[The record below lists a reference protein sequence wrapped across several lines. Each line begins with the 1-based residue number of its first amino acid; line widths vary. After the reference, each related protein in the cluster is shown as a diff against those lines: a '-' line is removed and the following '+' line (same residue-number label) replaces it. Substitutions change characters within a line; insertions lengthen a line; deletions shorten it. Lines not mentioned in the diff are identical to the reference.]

1 MAKTLLIAIHLKD
14 TLNLVH
20 FQFASSIL
28 GYGCSSN
35 LTKTLFFFSDK
46 AQAVNCPILRFL
58 SKLRQRTTLAL
69 LLLGP
74 HKS

>member
-28 GYGCSSN
+28 GYVFQQFDKNAFLLQRQSTSCKLSH
-35 LTKTLFFFSDK
+35 TQIPFK
-46 AQAVNCPILRFL
+46 AQTKDHAC
-58 SKLRQRTTLAL
+58 SAL
-69 LLLGP
+69 IR
-74 HKS
+74 ST